1 MTAENVIF
9 SFLWLPYCSGAQR
22 EYDGRVVAV
31 RWRFF
36 YQPFGGKRGPAV
48 RQQQNMSDCRLFIDN
63 TCPGRSRC
71 TAATEHVGLQAIY
84 RYHLSWEVQL
94 HGSNRTCRTA
104 GYLSI
109 SLVLGG
115 PAVRQQQNM
124 SDCRPF
130 IDITCPAF
138 LQSNKA
144 QYRTLLTSSLATNV
158 HCISVP
164 SALLPLTLQ
173 TDTSYSDRS
182 RQRAGLCF
190 VR

>member
-1 MTAENVIF
+1 MLFFRFYGYRIAVEHSVNMMAA
-9 SFLWLPYCSGAQR
+9 LLPS
-22 EYDGRVVAV
+22 V
-31 RWRFF
+31 
-36 YQPFGGKRGPAV
+36 GGSSTNPLEER
-48 RQQQNMSDCRLFIDN
+48 
-63 TCPGRSRC
+63 
-71 TAATEHVGLQAIY
+71 
-84 RYHLSWEVQL
+84 EVQL
-94 HGSNRTCRTA
+94 YGSNRTCRTA